1 MANPTTNY
9 SFAMPTNTDLVKD
22 LPADFDIF
30 GQAVDDRIKALNPET
45 TLGDISYR
53 SATADTNTRLAIGS
67 TGHILTVSGG
77 VPVWAAPA
85 GGGKVLQVV
94 EGVTTT
100 QATISSGTYTDTN
113 ITATIT
119 PSATNSKILVIV
131 SANVLVYANS
141 GSSLISNTQ
150 LLRDATQIADMP
162 NFIRQTAPSFSDNSI
177 AANCA
182 ITKLDSPNTTSAT
195 TYKVQAKQGGGTIY
209 FQNGSGQS
217 SIILMEIG
225 A

>member
-1 MANPTTNY
+1 M
-9 SFAMPTNTDLVKD
+9 
-22 LPADFDIF
+22 
-30 GQAVDDRIKALNPET
+30 
-45 TLGDISYR
+45 
-53 SATADTNTRLAIGS
+53 ATAIDAKGDLIAGTADDTFSRLAIGANDTVLIADS
-67 TGHILTVSGG
+67 AEATGMKWGT
-77 VPVWAAPA
+77 PA

-100 QATISSGTYTDTN
+100 EATISSGTYTDTN

-119 PSATNSKILVIV
+119 PSATNSKILVIL
-131 SANVLVYANS
+131 SANVLVYAAG

-150 LLRDATQIADMP
+150 LLRDATQIADIP
-162 NFIRQTAPSFSDNSI
+162 NFIRQTAPSFTDNSI

-195 TYKVQAKQGGGTIY
+195 TYKVQAKQGSGTIY